1 MTSDSQCGDVIIQQK
16 HELRARVIARRDA
29 MDPILRARKSSTI
42 CSELASAIEASLS
55 TCMEHRPVVAAVYS
69 PMGSEVNLH
78 EFIARLYAAQV
89 RVAFPAMLPALQDGQ
104 RMQMRIVSHADYLS
118 GAVPFIA
125 HPTRPF
131 PPGIEANDEK
141 YPVVVPREI
150 DAIAVPLVGFD
161 SSGMRLGYGGGCY
174 DRYLPKLQARCFVVG
189 VAFNEQQI
197 THVPAD
203 TFDLPL
209 PCIISA

>member
-1 MTSDSQCGDVIIQQK
+1 MASDFPCGDVITQQK
-16 HELRARVIARRDA
+16 HELRAQVIARRDA

-55 TCMEHRPVVAAVYS
+55 ACLEHRPVVAVYS

-78 EFIARLYAAQV
+78 ELITRLYAAQV
-89 RVAFPAMLPALQDGQ
+89 RVAFPAMPPALQDGQ

-118 GAVPFIA
+118 GTVPFIA

-131 PPGIEANDEK
+131 PPDIEASDEK

-174 DRYLPKLQARCFVVG
+174 DRYLPKLQARCFVAG
-189 VAFNEQQI
+189 VAFNEQQV

-209 PCIISA
+209 PRIISS

>member
-1 MTSDSQCGDVIIQQK
+1 MASDFPCSDVITQQK
-16 HELRARVIARRDA
+16 HELRAQVIARRDA
-29 MDPILRARKSSTI
+29 MDPVLRACKSSTI
-42 CSELASAIEASLS
+42 CSELASAIDASLS
-55 TCMEHRPVVAAVYS
+55 TYMEHRPTVAVYS

-78 EFIARLYAAQV
+78 ELIVRLYAAQA
-89 RVAFPAMLPALQDGQ
+89 RVAFPAMLPVLQDGQ

-118 GAVPFIA
+118 GAVSFIA

-131 PPGIEANDEK
+131 PPGIEANNEK

-150 DAIAVPLVGFD
+150 DVIAVPLVGFD
-161 SSGMRLGYGGGCY
+161 SSGMRLGYGGCCY
-174 DRYLPKLQARCFVVG
+174 DRYLPKLQARCFVAG

-209 PCIISA
+209 PRIISS

>member
-1 MTSDSQCGDVIIQQK
+1 MASDFPCSDVIAQQK
-16 HELRARVIARRDA
+16 HVLRAQVIARRDA

-55 TCMEHRPVVAAVYS
+55 TYMERRPIVAVYS
-69 PMGSEVNLH
+69 PKGSEVNLH
-78 EFIARLYAAQV
+78 KLIARLYAAQA
-89 RVAFPAMLPALQDGQ
+89 RVAFPAMLPALQDSQ
-104 RMQMRIVSHADYLS
+104 RLQMRIVSCTDYLS

-131 PPGIEANDEK
+131 LPDIEANDEK

-174 DRYLPKLQARCFVVG
+174 DRYLPKLQAYCFVAG
-189 VAFNEQQI
+189 VAFNEQQVP
-197 THVPAD
+197 HVPAD

-209 PCIISA
+209 PRIFSA

>member
-1 MTSDSQCGDVIIQQK
+1 MASDSPCSDVIAQQK
-16 HELRARVIARRDA
+16 HGLRVQVIARRDA
-29 MDPILRARKSSTI
+29 MDPILRACKSSTI
-42 CSELASAIEASLS
+42 CSELASAIEVSLS
-55 TCMEHRPVVAAVYS
+55 TCMEHRPVVVAVYS

-118 GAVPFIA
+118 GTVPFIA

-131 PPGIEANDEK
+131 PLDIEASDEK

-150 DAIAVPLVGFD
+150 DVIAVPLVGFD

-174 DRYLPKLQARCFVVG
+174 DRYLPKLQARCFVAG

>member
-1 MTSDSQCGDVIIQQK
+1 MASDSPCGDGITQQK
-16 HELRARVIARRDA
+16 HELRAQVIARRNA
-29 MDPILRARKSSTI
+29 MDPVLRACKSSAI
-42 CSELASAIEASLS
+42 CSELASAIDASLS
-55 TCMEHRPVVAAVYS
+55 TYMERRPTVAVYS

-78 EFIARLYAAQV
+78 ELIARLYAAQA
-89 RVAFPAMLPALQDGQ
+89 RVAFPAMLPTLQDSQ
-104 RMQMRIVSHADYLS
+104 RMQMRIVSCTDYLS

-131 PPGIEANDEK
+131 LPDIEANDEK

-174 DRYLPKLQARCFVVG
+174 DRYLPKLQAHCFVAG
-189 VAFNEQQI
+189 VAFNEQQVP
-197 THVPAD
+197 HVPAD

-209 PCIISA
+209 PCIFSA

>member
-1 MTSDSQCGDVIIQQK
+1 MASDFPCGDVITQQK
-16 HELRARVIARRDA
+16 HELRAQVIARRDA

-55 TCMEHRPVVAAVYS
+55 ACLEHRPVVAVYS

-78 EFIARLYAAQV
+78 ELITRLYAAQV
-89 RVAFPAMLPALQDGQ
+89 RVAFPAMPPALQDGQ

-118 GAVPFIA
+118 GTVPFIA

-131 PPGIEANDEK
+131 PPDIEASDEK

-174 DRYLPKLQARCFVVG
+174 DRYLPKLQARCFVAG
-189 VAFNEQQI
+189 VAFNEQQV
-197 THVPAD
+197 THVSAD

-209 PCIISA
+209 PRIISS

>member
-1 MTSDSQCGDVIIQQK
+1 MASDFPCGDVITQQE
-16 HELRARVIARRDA
+16 HELRAQVIARRDA
-29 MDPILRARKSSTI
+29 MDPVLRARKSNTI
-42 CSELASAIEASLS
+42 CSELASAIDTSLS
-55 TCMEHRPVVAAVYS
+55 TYMERRPIVAVYS
-69 PMGSEVNLH
+69 PMGSEVNMH

-150 DAIAVPLVGFD
+150 DAVAVPLVGFD

-174 DRYLPKLQARCFVVG
+174 DRYLPKLQARCFVAG

-209 PCIISA
+209 PRIISA